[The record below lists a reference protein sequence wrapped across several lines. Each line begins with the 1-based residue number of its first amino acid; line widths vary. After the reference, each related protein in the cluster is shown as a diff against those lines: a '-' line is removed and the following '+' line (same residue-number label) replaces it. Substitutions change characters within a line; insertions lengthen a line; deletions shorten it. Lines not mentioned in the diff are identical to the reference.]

1 LSKRVR
7 FRRLAY
13 WRLVAHPGSVPADDV
28 AGSIRALAD
37 SVGFDRTL
45 RATTD
50 RSFRHGRALGVPV
63 TIAWG
68 EKDRLLLPR
77 QAKRAA
83 AELPGA
89 RLVRLPGCGHIPTY
103 DDPELVAR
111 VILEGIV

>member
-1 LSKRVR
+1 M
-7 FRRLAY
+7 
-13 WRLVAHPGSVPADDV
+13 
-28 AGSIRALAD
+28 AGSTRALAD
-37 SVGFDRTL
+37 AAGFDRTL

-50 RSFRHGRALGVPV
+50 RNFRHGQPLGVPV

-77 QAKRAA
+77 QARRAA

-89 RLVRLPGCGHIPTY
+89 RLVGLPDCGHIPTY

-111 VILEGIV
+111 VILEGMTER